1 MSKHNKH
8 NREPR
13 NNNPEPDLV
22 AMISGEESPPEQLEE
37 IAESIAMPPEV
48 AQKAEEL
55 LEATPE
61 PKATVPVTEAKT
73 PDQLLTEYLGEGI
86 PENFARLISQIE
98 KAEERE
104 PLLVEARKLI
114 VDAEH
119 GQAKAKAKAFVP
131 FNEAVKE
138 RLPKFLADIATE
150 FAVDLKGRK
159 LVITYPATA
168 EMTEQGQWGNPCCSS
183 LVAGRGGNGNGGGRN
198 GGGFGKVFTTPTGDK
213 MPYQT
218 VSYRDNGNTET
229 HSSLSAL
236 ATAKGWKY
244 NGRANGTQACTEL
257 QNMDAKPIGKCKA
270 ELQEGVVII
279 TRQ

>member
-8 NREPR
+8 NREPKH
-13 NNNPEPDLV
+13 NPEPDLV
-22 AMISGEESPPEQLEE
+22 AMISGEEALEAEITPEET
-37 IAESIAMPPEV
+37 PEV
-48 AQKAEEL
+48 
-55 LEATPE
+55 EAPTPE
-61 PKATVPVTEAKT
+61 PEVLPVIEAKT
-73 PDQLLTEYLGEGI
+73 PEQLLTEYLGEGI

-98 KAEERE
+98 KPEERE

-168 EMTEQGQWGNPCCSS
+168 EMTEEGQWGNPCCSS

-257 QNMDAKPIGKCKA
+257 QDTDAKPIGKCKA